1 MELATKAVETIDGI
15 GTIGIEMFCT
25 KDNKIILN
33 EMAPRVHN
41 SGHYTIEACECSQ
54 FDNHVRAIL
63 SLPLGSTRMITPAA
77 VMINLLGEKEGDGYP
92 VGIEKALEI
101 KGTHVHVY
109 GKTTTNIGRK
119 MGHVTAI
126 GSNIAEAEN
135 LATKAASLICF
146 GEQK

>member
-1 MELATKAVETIDGI
+1 
-15 GTIGIEMFCT
+15 MFCT

-54 FDNHVRAIL
+54 FENHVRAIL
-63 SLPLGSTRMITPAA
+63 GLPLGSTRMITPAA

-119 MGHVTAI
+119 MGHVTI
-126 GSNIAEAEN
+126 
-135 LATKAASLICF
+135 LKD
-146 GEQK
+146 